1 MDPHLKYKASL
12 DAQNLK
18 ELRKEEIVI
27 FASQINSIID
37 IPSIDGYIFAKF
49 MGKNNI
55 IPCKFLLL

>member
-12 DAQNLK
+12 DTQNLK
-18 ELRKEEIVI
+18 ELKKEEIVI

-37 IPSIDGYIFAKF
+37 IPSIAGYIFGKF
-49 MGKNNI
+49 MGNNNI